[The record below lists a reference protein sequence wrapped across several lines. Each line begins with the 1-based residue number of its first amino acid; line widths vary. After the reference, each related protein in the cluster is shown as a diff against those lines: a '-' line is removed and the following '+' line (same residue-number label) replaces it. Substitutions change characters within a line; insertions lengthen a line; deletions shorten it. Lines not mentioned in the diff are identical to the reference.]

1 MSNNKQFGVWMDSTV
16 AIIAGRE
23 TMNQGAYEIIGHV
36 KSEHVPG
43 NSNENSSNNHA
54 KTLQA
59 KFFKEITSHMQNAE
73 DLHVTGTGKIQEQF
87 INFLSDTPQFKGT
100 KTSESTSNK
109 MSDEKL
115 LEFFVKN
122 N

>member
-1 MSNNKQFGVWMDSTV
+1 MSNKQIGVWMDSTEAV
-16 AIIAGRE
+16 IAGRE
-23 TMNQGAYEIIGHV
+23 NLHQGDYEILGHV

-59 KFFKEITSHMQNAE
+59 KFFKEIAAHMQNAE
-73 DLHVTGTGKIQEQF
+73 AVHVTGTGKVQEQF
-87 INFLSDTPQFKGT
+87 INFLAVTAQFKNT

-115 LEFFVKN
+115 LEFLEKN
-122 N
+122 K

>member
-1 MSNNKQFGVWMDSTV
+1 MTNNKQFGVWMDSAE

-23 TMNQGAYEIIGHV
+23 NMNQGDYEIVGRV

-43 NSNENSSNNHA
+43 NSNENASNNHA

-59 KFFKEITSHMQNAE
+59 KFFKEITSYMQNAE
-73 DLHVTGTGKIQEQF
+73 AVHVTGTGKVQEQF
-87 INFLSDTPQFKGT
+87 IKFLADTPQFKNT
-100 KTSESTSNK
+100 KTSDSTSNK

-115 LEFFVKN
+115 VEFLEKN
-122 N
+122 

>member
-1 MSNNKQFGVWMDSTV
+1 MSSAKQFGVWMDSTEAV
-16 AIIAGRE
+16 IAGRPGV
-23 TMNQGAYEIIGHV
+23 NQDYEIIGRV
-36 KSEHVPG
+36 KSENVPG
-43 NSNENSSNNHA
+43 NSNENASNNHA

-73 DLHVTGTGKIQEQF
+73 VVHVTGTGKVQEQF
-87 INFLSDTPQFKGT
+87 IRFLSESPQFKNT
-100 KTSESTSNK
+100 KASESTSNR

-115 LEFFVKN
+115 VEFLQN

>member
-1 MSNNKQFGVWMDSTV
+1 MSNYKQFGVWMDSTE

-23 TMNQGAYEIIGHV
+23 TMNQEKFNIVGHV

-54 KTLQA
+54 KTLQL

-73 DLHVTGTGKIQEQF
+73 IVHVTGTGKVQEQF
-87 INFLSDTPQFKGT
+87 IKFLSDTPQFKNT
-100 KTSESTSNK
+100 KTSDSTSNK
-109 MSDEKL
+109 MSEEKL
-115 LEFFVKN
+115 VEFFSEN
-122 N
+122 